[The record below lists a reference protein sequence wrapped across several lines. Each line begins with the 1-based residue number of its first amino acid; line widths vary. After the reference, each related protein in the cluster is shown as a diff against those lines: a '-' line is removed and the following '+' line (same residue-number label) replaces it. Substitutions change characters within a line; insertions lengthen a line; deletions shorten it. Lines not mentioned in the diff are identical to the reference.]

1 MTPGTP
7 ILFDRA
13 ALRARRARAAG
24 NFADHDFLYRE
35 IADRLA
41 DRLDDVVRRFPI
53 ALDLGTRGDL
63 LAEVLGGRGGV
74 ETLVRMDLSPEF
86 VRRGAVGP
94 GVVGDEEFL
103 PFAAASFDL
112 VFSVLGLH
120 WVNDLPGALLQ
131 INRALKPDGLF
142 AGAFLGG
149 ATLMELSDALR
160 RAESEIE
167 GALSPRTAPLADLRD
182 AAGLMQRA
190 GFALPIADSEIIT
203 VTYAD
208 PLALMRELR
217 GMAETNVA
225 AGRRRNPTRRATLF
239 RAAEIYM
246 AEHAG
251 PDGRIP
257 ATFEV
262 VTIMGWHPA
271 ATQQQPARRGSAT
284 ARLATAL
291 DAIEHSTGEK
301 AGGH

>member
-1 MTPGTP
+1 MTSGTP

-24 NFADHDFLYRE
+24 NFAAHDFLYRE

-41 DRLDDVVRRFPI
+41 DRLDDVVRQFPV
-53 ALDLGTRGDL
+53 ALDLGTRGGL
-63 LAEVLGGRGGV
+63 LAEVLGRRGGI
-74 ETLVRMDLSPEF
+74 ETLVRLDLSPGF
-86 VRRGAVGP
+86 VTPGP

-103 PFAAASFDL
+103 PFATASFDL
-112 VFSVLGLH
+112 IFSVLGLH

-131 INRALKPDGLF
+131 INRALRPDGLF
-142 AGAFLGG
+142 VGAFFGG

-160 RAESEIE
+160 RAESEVE

-190 GFALPIADSEIIT
+190 GFALPVVDSEIVT

-208 PLALMRELR
+208 PFALMRELR
-217 GMAETNVA
+217 GMAETNVSA
-225 AGRRRNPTRRATLF
+225 ERRRRFSRRATLF

-246 AEHAG
+246 ADHAG

-262 VTIMGWHPA
+262 ITVMGWHPA
-271 ATQQQPARRGSAT
+271 ANQQQPARRGSAN
-284 ARLATAL
+284 ARLADAL

-301 AGGH
+301 PGNH

>member
-1 MTPGTP
+1 MASGTP

-24 NFADHDFLYRE
+24 GFAAHDFLYRE

-41 DRLDDVVRRFPI
+41 DRLDDVVRRFPL
-53 ALDLGTRGDL
+53 ALDLGTRGET
-63 LAEVLGGRGGV
+63 LAQVLAGRGGI
-74 ETLVRMDLSPEF
+74 ETLVRMDLAPAF
-86 VRRGAVGP
+86 AAQGAR

-103 PFAAASFDL
+103 PFAPASFDL

-142 AGAFLGG
+142 VGAFFGG

-182 AAGLMQRA
+182 AAGLLQRA
-190 GFALPIADSEIIT
+190 GFALPVADSEIVT

-208 PLALMRELR
+208 PFALMRELR

-262 VTIMGWHPA
+262 ITVMGWHPA
-271 ATQQQPARRGSAT
+271 ATQQQPARRGSAS

-291 DAIEHSTGEK
+291 DAIEHSAGEK
-301 AGGH
+301 AGNH

>member
-1 MTPGTP
+1 MTSGTP

-24 NFADHDFLYRE
+24 NFAAHDFLYRE

-41 DRLDDVVRRFPI
+41 DRLDDVVRQFPT
-53 ALDLGTRGDL
+53 ALDLGARGGL
-63 LAEVLGGRGGV
+63 LAEVLGRRGGI
-74 ETLVRMDLSPEF
+74 ETLVRMDLSPAF
-86 VRRGAVGP
+86 VTPGT

-112 VFSVLGLH
+112 IFSVLGLH

-131 INRALKPDGLF
+131 VNRALRPDGLF
-142 AGAFLGG
+142 VGAFFGG

-160 RAESEIE
+160 RAETEVE

-190 GFALPIADSEIIT
+190 GFALPVVDSEIVT
-203 VTYAD
+203 VTYSD
-208 PLALMRELR
+208 PFALMRELR
-217 GMAETNVA
+217 GMAETNVG
-225 AGRRRNPTRRATLF
+225 AGRRRSFSRRATLF

-262 VTIMGWHPA
+262 ITVMGWHPA
-271 ATQQQPARRGSAT
+271 ASQQQPARRGSAN
-284 ARLATAL
+284 ARLADAL

-301 AGGH
+301 PGSH

>member
-1 MTPGTP
+1 M
-7 ILFDRA
+7 FDRA

-24 NFADHDFLYRE
+24 NFAAHDFLYRE

-41 DRLDDVVRRFPI
+41 DRLDDVVRQFPV
-53 ALDLGTRGDL
+53 ALDLGTRGGR
-63 LAEVLGGRGGV
+63 LAEVLGRRGGI
-74 ETLVRMDLSPEF
+74 ETLVRMDLSPGF
-86 VRRGAVGP
+86 VLPGT

-103 PFAAASFDL
+103 PFATASFDL
-112 VFSVLGLH
+112 IVSVLGLH

-131 INRALKPDGLF
+131 INRALRPDGLF
-142 AGAFLGG
+142 LGAFFGG

-167 GALSPRTAPLADLRD
+167 GALSPRTAPLADLHD

-190 GFALPIADSEIIT
+190 GFALPVVDSETVT

-208 PLALMRELR
+208 PFALMRDLR
-217 GMAETNVA
+217 GMAETNVGA
-225 AGRRRNPTRRATLF
+225 ARRRSFSRRATLF

-257 ATFEV
+257 ATFDV
-262 VTIMGWHPA
+262 ITVMGWHPA
-271 ATQQQPARRGSAT
+271 ANQQQPARRGSAN
-284 ARLATAL
+284 ARLADAL

-301 AGGH
+301 PGSH